1 MRFSTL
7 KYFLSMHFKVL
18 VKVAVVVMLAC
29 GPAAWSMIDTA
40 PSKVDQ
46 ACPAMRLALDV
57 LADLKVTNCRPDAP
71 IH

>member
-1 MRFSTL
+1 
-7 KYFLSMHFKVL
+7 
-18 VKVAVVVMLAC
+18 VVMLAC
-29 GPAAWSMIDTA
+29 GPAAWSMIVTA

-46 ACPAMRLALDV
+46 ACPAMRLALDA